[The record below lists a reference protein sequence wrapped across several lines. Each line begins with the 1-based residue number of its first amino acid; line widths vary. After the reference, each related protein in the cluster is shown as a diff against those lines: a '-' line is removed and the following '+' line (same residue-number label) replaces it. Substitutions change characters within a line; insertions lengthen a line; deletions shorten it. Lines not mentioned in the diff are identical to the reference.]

1 MAEDRKGAKV
11 RFAVR
16 VKPHAS
22 KIAVEKDDN
31 NIIRISLTASPQKS
45 LANRQLIEIL
55 SKELRIAKCCIS
67 IVRGLK
73 SHDKLIEI
81 SDITEKKLNN
91 WMEGI

>member
-1 MAEDRKGAKV
+1 MAETEKGAKV
-11 RFAVR
+11 RFAVH
-16 VKPHAS
+16 VKPNAS
-22 KIAVEKDDN
+22 KIAVEKDNDN
-31 NIIRISLTASPQKS
+31 VRISLTASPQKS

-81 SDITEKKLNN
+81 NDITEKRLNN

>member
-1 MAEDRKGAKV
+1 MAEDRKDAKV
-11 RFAVR
+11 RFAVH
-16 VKPHAS
+16 VKPNAS
-22 KIAVEKDDN
+22 KIAVEKDNDN
-31 NIIRISLTASPQKS
+31 VRISLTASPQKS

-81 SDITEKKLNN
+81 NDITEKRLNN

>member
-1 MAEDRKGAKV
+1 MAEAKKGAKV
-11 RFAVR
+11 RFAVH
-16 VKPHAS
+16 VKPHAN
-22 KIAVEKDDN
+22 KIAVEKDNDN
-31 NIIRISLTASPQKS
+31 IRISLTASPRKG

-81 SDITEKKLNN
+81 NDITEKILNN

>member
-1 MAEDRKGAKV
+1 MIEVKKNTKV
-11 RFAVR
+11 RFAVH

-22 KIAVEKDDN
+22 KIAVEKGDGD
-31 NIIRISLTASPQKS
+31 IRISLTASPRKS

-55 SKELRIAKCCIS
+55 SKELRIARCCIS

-73 SHDKLIEI
+73 GHDKLIEI
-81 SDITEKKLNN
+81 SDITEKRLNN